1 MATIPTLAR
10 QQRLPTATGV
20 QSPIQ
25 VLQTDVI
32 GKAAQTAGA
41 DMTNLG
47 LALKNQ
53 QNENHINSA
62 TINSML
68 KINALQS
75 KRKKMPGLEVSGVD
89 QETKRDLNQEYKK
102 IYQDASSGLTGKA
115 LNKFTNSFNVLRTK
129 SEIEIVNSGIVREKS
144 VQEGNL
150 FNTLSHLENLT
161 KSDGSSIIYDMAL
174 TQGETAI
181 DNAVINRLMK
191 PATAEKLK
199 IKFKQDLAENAV
211 TGWIVSKGQLGTI
224 PEIFKTMNQM
234 RNGNI
239 GDPNIENAWKILDS
253 TKKASLIN
261 NFSKFIS
268 ERATIKRLE
277 AEEKKQNVEAFTF
290 KNVKT
295 IIDPN
300 VNRADKIKALNE
312 LGTSEGVKTSVFM
325 RLAEIAYGR
334 VSAGFNIEATR
345 TLQLKVFNG
354 TATRDNI
361 INAEGVDA
369 TVKINLLNTFDGKSK
384 IALSRA
390 KEIISSNPAFLPKNN
405 IEAKLKGN
413 ELTKDQAQVYSDL
426 QVAYDNAMTAGKP
439 FDAPKE
445 ARDLI
450 TQYKESREGGT
461 TPQIEIEAAKELLGE
476 IGIETVADKNRYF
489 EDNEDILDADE
500 KLKIERAVKLLGLL
514 AG

>member
-144 VQEGNL
+144 VEEGNL
-150 FNTLSHLENLT
+150 FKTLSHLENLT

-174 TQGETAI
+174 TQ
-181 DNAVINRLMK
+181 
-191 PATAEKLK
+191 
-199 IKFKQDLAENAV
+199 
-211 TGWIVSKGQLGTI
+211 
-224 PEIFKTMNQM
+224 
-234 RNGNI
+234 
-239 GDPNIENAWKILDS
+239 
-253 TKKASLIN
+253 
-261 NFSKFIS
+261 
-268 ERATIKRLE
+268 
-277 AEEKKQNVEAFTF
+277 
-290 KNVKT
+290 
-295 IIDPN
+295 
-300 VNRADKIKALNE
+300 
-312 LGTSEGVKTSVFM
+312 
-325 RLAEIAYGR
+325 
-334 VSAGFNIEATR
+334 
-345 TLQLKVFNG
+345 
-354 TATRDNI
+354 
-361 INAEGVDA
+361 
-369 TVKINLLNTFDGKSK
+369 
-384 IALSRA
+384 
-390 KEIISSNPAFLPKNN
+390 
-405 IEAKLKGN
+405 
-413 ELTKDQAQVYSDL
+413 
-426 QVAYDNAMTAGKP
+426 
-439 FDAPKE
+439 
-445 ARDLI
+445 
-450 TQYKESREGGT
+450 
-461 TPQIEIEAAKELLGE
+461 
-476 IGIETVADKNRYF
+476 
-489 EDNEDILDADE
+489 
-500 KLKIERAVKLLGLL
+500 
-514 AG
+514 